1 MCGICGS
8 VGYADGEDLVQKMTR
23 AMLHRGPDSE
33 GCLNLGFIN
42 LGMRRLKI
50 IDLKTGDQPVF
61 NEDSSVAVVMNGEI
75 YNFRELRQ
83 ELLALGHQFT
93 TQSDTE
99 VVVHAY
105 EAWGMDFLARICGMF
120 ALALLDRR
128 QVERPRL
135 VLARDRLGI
144 KPLYLFKDTNR
155 LLFASEV
162 RALLSSGE
170 VPPKPSLAGIYSYL
184 AFGSVQEP
192 LTAIQGVVSL
202 SPGAWLQV
210 HLEVERGSV
219 NLEVNDGI
227 YWRPPAPNADIAFDG
242 QADVPQIIRQ
252 VLFTSV
258 ASHLVSDV
266 PLGAFLS
273 GGLDS
278 SAIVALASQSLRE
291 GFSRINPSRSG

>member
-33 GCLNLGFIN
+33 GCLNSGFIN

-144 KPLYLFKDTNR
+144 KPLYLYKACEPPVVCVGSTGSALQRRSPAETEPGRDLFLPGIWVCSRAANR
-155 LLFASEV
+155 NPGGGFTLTW
-162 RALLSSGE
+162 R
-170 VPPKPSLAGIYSYL
+170 LAAG
-184 AFGSVQEP
+184 
-192 LTAIQGVVSL
+192 
-202 SPGAWLQV
+202 SPGGGAG
-210 HLEVERGSV
+210 ERK
-219 NLEVNDGI
+219 
-227 YWRPPAPNADIAFDG
+227 P
-242 QADVPQIIRQ
+242 
-252 VLFTSV
+252 
-258 ASHLVSDV
+258 
-266 PLGAFLS
+266 
-273 GGLDS
+273 GG
-278 SAIVALASQSLRE
+278 
-291 GFSRINPSRSG
+291 